1 MTNTLRALWRAP
13 GYTAVAF
20 MMFVL
25 GIGLTLFMFG
35 AVKGYL
41 LGALPFPDSGRLVHV
56 SMTNQPGTSNVSF
69 LPPRT
74 LDELTRNQTS
84 FTALGGYTIGTVNL
98 SGDDRP
104 ERYSGAL
111 VVGALFEALG
121 VAPLLGRTLTAAD
134 DRHGAP
140 LVIVIGADLWRH
152 RFNED
157 PQIVGHRTRVNGRD
171 AEIVGVMPFGFEFPQ
186 REAVWVPHQQ
196 DIASLAIDGG
206 TWVDVVG
213 RLRPGVTQAHA
224 RAELQGLYARL
235 RADAPRANL
244 QSSLEVRGLRDA
256 FIPDEARTII
266 LTLFASVT
274 LVLLIAC
281 ANVAN
286 LTFARIAS
294 RRRELALRTCLG
306 AGRMRLIGGIL
317 AEVTLVALAGAAVGL
332 LLAEWGGAYTDR
344 LLAASA
350 QGPPYWVDMSTD
362 WWLAGFAVAA
372 ALVSA
377 LVAGL
382 LPAWRAT
389 RGDLNAGLR
398 DGGIGTSDARQG
410 RVSGVLVVVQITLCC
425 VLLVNAGLM
434 LRSAMNL
441 NAADDG
447 LGEHTV
453 ITGRIGLFESTHPD
467 AAARWRTYE
476 RLEQEL
482 GALPGVRAAAL
493 TTSLPLAGSPLVRI
507 RRADADYD
515 TPIDAPN
522 ARWVAATPGF
532 FDAFRVRI
540 ARGRGFTTADDAS
553 APPVA
558 VVNAAFAA
566 REWPAQ
572 DPIGQRVQI
581 RFPEGPFVTVIGV
594 AADFALSG
602 DDLRVPQP
610 AVFVPLAQ
618 DPGRFVSLAAT
629 VDGDPM
635 TFSNAVRDAM
645 LRVDADTPIYW
656 LRSFEEVTALTT
668 FLNRFVASLFG
679 IFATIALVLAAA
691 GVYAVLATAVVGRT
705 REIGVRRALGAQ
717 DRAIV
722 RMLVGQGGRQYVIG
736 MVIGLV
742 GAIAF
747 SRTLAQMH
755 YGVTPFDPVTLVSV
769 TAVLALAAFIATWAP
784 ARRALRVQPMVA
796 LRNE

>member
-1 MTNTLRALWRAP
+1 MSNILRTLLRAP

-20 MMFVL
+20 TMFVL
-25 GIGLTLFMFG
+25 GIGLTLFMFS

-41 LGALPFPDSGRLVHV
+41 LGAMPFPDAGRLVQV

-69 LPPRT
+69 FPPRL
-74 LDELTRNQTS
+74 LDELARDQAS

-121 VAPLLGRTLTAAD
+121 VAPLLGRTLTSAD

-140 LVIVIGADLWRH
+140 LVIVIGAELWRH
-152 RFNED
+152 RFNEAPD
-157 PQIVGHRTRVNGRD
+157 IIGHRTRVNGQD

-196 DIASLAIDGG
+196 DLAALAIDGG
-206 TWVDVVG
+206 VRVDVVA
-213 RLRPGVTQAHA
+213 RLRPGVTQARA
-224 RAELQGLYARL
+224 REELQALYARV
-235 RADAPRANL
+235 REAAPRADL
-244 QSSLEVRGLRDA
+244 QASIAVRGLREA
-256 FIPDEARTII
+256 FIPEEARTII
-266 LTLFASVT
+266 LTLFASVM

-286 LTFARIAS
+286 LTFARVAS
-294 RRRELALRTCLG
+294 RRRELALRACLG
-306 AGRMRLIGGIL
+306 AGRLRLVGAIL
-317 AEVTLVALAGAAVGL
+317 AEVALVSLAGAAGGL

-350 QGPPYWVDMSTD
+350 QGPPYWVDLSTD
-362 WWLAGFAVAA
+362 WWLAGFAMTA
-372 ALVSA
+372 ALLSA

-389 RGDLNAGLR
+389 HGDLNAGLR
-398 DGGIGTSDARQG
+398 DGGHGTSDARQG
-410 RVSGVLVVVQITLCC
+410 RVSRFLVVAQIALCC

-434 LRSAMNL
+434 LRSAVNL

-447 LGEHTV
+447 LGERDV
-453 ITGRIGLFESTHPD
+453 ITGRIGLFESMHPD
-467 AAARWRTYE
+467 AAARWRTFE
-476 RLEQEL
+476 RLEREV
-482 GALPGVRAAAL
+482 ATLPGVRSAAL
-493 TTSLPLAGSPLVRI
+493 TTSLPLAGGGFIRT
-507 RRADADYD
+507 RRAGAEYHIP
-515 TPIDAPN
+515 TEAPS
-522 ARWVAATPGF
+522 ARWVAATPGY
-532 FDAFRVRI
+532 FDVFGVRL
-540 ARGRGFTTADDAS
+540 ARGRGFTANDDAS

-566 REWPAQ
+566 REWPRQ

-594 AADFALSG
+594 VADFALG
-602 DDLRVPQP
+602 GDLRVPQP

-618 DPGRFVSLAAT
+618 DPARFVSLAAA
-629 VDGDPM
+629 VDGDPLSY
-635 TFSNAVRDAM
+635 TNAVRDAM

-656 LRSFEEVTALTT
+656 LRSLEEVTALTT
-668 FLNRFVASLFG
+668 FMSRFVASLFG

-691 GVYAVLATAVVGRT
+691 GVYAVLATAVVSRT
-705 REIGVRRALGAQ
+705 REIGVRRALGAK
-717 DRAIV
+717 DGAIV
-722 RMLVGQGGRQYVIG
+722 RMLVGQGGRQYAGG
-736 MVIGLV
+736 MVVGLV

-747 SRTLAQMH
+747 SRPLSQMH
-755 YGVTPFDPVTLVSV
+755 YGVTSFDPLTLMSV
-769 TAVLALAAFIATWAP
+769 TAVLALAAFAATWAP